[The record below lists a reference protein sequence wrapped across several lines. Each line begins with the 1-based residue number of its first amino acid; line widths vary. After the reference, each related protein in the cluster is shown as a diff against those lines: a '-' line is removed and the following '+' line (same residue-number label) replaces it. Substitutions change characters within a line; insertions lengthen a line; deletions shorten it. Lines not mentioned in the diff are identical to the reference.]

1 MFKQQEDNMVG
12 KKGIADVAVANKA
25 FNGISFSFN
34 VTANSLADELIENP
48 EFVNDIEAGTN

>member
-12 KKGIADVAVANKA
+12 RVGIAAVAVANKA

-34 VTANSLADELIENP
+34 VTANSLADEFIANP
-48 EFVNDIEAGTN
+48 ELANDVEAGTN

>member
-1 MFKQQEDNMVG
+1 MVG